1 MNIYSFD
8 IFDTCLI
15 RSCGFAHNVFD
26 LLAIQI
32 LGENSSESIRADF
45 VNIRIS
51 GEETARNKKIT
62 EVTLDDIYNACDFS
76 GLTSITNQDIAQAEI
91 LIEKKVLI
99 GVKSIKKQID
109 KLHESGHKI
118 YYISDMY
125 LTETFLK
132 EVLIEQGFWK
142 NGDQLYVSCVSGKT
156 KSTGELFD
164 FVAQENNIIFKQWH
178 HWGDNKQSDYII
190 PQKKGIQAHLIKH
203 EFSKYEQIILKQSF
217 FPSIYINQ
225 QLAGI
230 QKAIRLSFDPSP
242 QLNLGAN
249 ITIPLLVS
257 FVYQILEDAKQSNI
271 NHLFFLAR
279 DGFLPYFIAK
289 QIQPHYPNIN
299 LQYIYTS
306 RSALYFPGA
315 KSTECNDIKMILGNL
330 TGKKLKEVFVDRTNI
345 DISPYISD
353 ELSCKIINSEE
364 EGKEFLIELY
374 KNKAFK
380 HKIASEYIAQKE
392 LVIKYFMQ
400 TGLASN
406 INDCAICDIRGSRKC
421 HKIINQLLSHA
432 GFSQVKGYYLEVTS
446 DRVSIQEGG
455 NYYSTFYSE
464 RYKNT
469 YNSLRYLDSLYAVIE
484 QYFCATGS
492 PRTIKY
498 TENKNGMIIPV
509 HEEKSEYNYGKELCK
524 LHQEIAKNYI
534 KHYINNKLFLYNKEL
549 QIYIYNNLCRF
560 AQFPYR
566 IDLQPLTRV
575 RVNDDKF
582 HYSALVHKYSLISIL
597 KREMNINEWTRGSLI
612 YTIYFYLGE
621 KLGKILLAYIKK

>member
-1 MNIYSFD
+1 MYFSFD

-26 LLAIQI
+26 LLAIKV
-32 LGENSSESIRADF
+32 LGENSPESIRADF

-51 GEETARNKKIT
+51 GEEIARNKKNA
-62 EVTLDDIYNACDFS
+62 EVTLNDIYNDCDFS
-76 GLTSITNQDIAQAEI
+76 GLTNITNQDIAQAEI
-91 LIEKKVLI
+91 LIEKEVLV
-99 GVKSIKKQID
+99 GVVSIKKQID
-109 KLHESGHKI
+109 KLHEEGHKI

-125 LTETFLK
+125 LPETFLK

-142 NGDQLYVSCVSGKT
+142 ENDKLYVSCTSGKT
-156 KSTGELFD
+156 KSTGDLFD
-164 FVAQENNIIFKQWH
+164 FVAQENNINFKQWH
-178 HWGDNKQSDYII
+178 HWGDNEQSDYKI
-190 PQKKGIQAHLIKH
+190 PKKKGIQAHLIKH
-203 EFSKYEQIILKQSF
+203 KFSKYEQLILEQSF

-230 QKAIRLSFDPSP
+230 QKVTRLSFDFSP
-242 QLNLGAN
+242 QLNLGTN

-289 QIQPHYPNIN
+289 QIQPHYPNID

-315 KSTECNDIKMILGNL
+315 KSAEYTDIKEVLGKF
-330 TGKKLKEVFVDRTNI
+330 TGKKLKELFIDRTNI
-345 DISPYISD
+345 DISAYISN
-353 ELSCKIINSEE
+353 ELSCKTICSEKEGE
-364 EGKEFLIELY
+364 ELLIELY
-374 KNKAFK
+374 QNESFKNK
-380 HKIASEYIAQKE
+380 ITLEYIKQKE
-392 LVIKYFMQ
+392 LTIKYFIQ
-400 TGLASN
+400 TGVASKSK
-406 INDCAICDIRGSRKC
+406 DCAICDIRGTRKC
-421 HKIINQLLSHA
+421 HKIINQILFNA
-432 GFSQVKGYYLEVTS
+432 GFPQIKGYYLEVTP

-455 NYYSTFYSE
+455 YYFSTFYSE

-469 YNSLRYLDSLYAVIE
+469 HSSLRYLSNLYAVIE

-492 PRTIKY
+492 QRTIKY
-498 TENKNGMIIPV
+498 TENKDGIIIPV
-509 HEEKSEYNYGKELCK
+509 YEEKSEYMYGKELCN
-524 LHQEIAKNYI
+524 LHQEIAKKYI

-549 QIYIYNNLCRF
+549 QIYIYNNLCKF
-560 AQFPYR
+560 AEYPYK

-582 HYSALVHKYSLISIL
+582 HYSTLVHKYSLISIL
-597 KREMNINEWTRGSLI
+597 NKNMKINEWTRGSLV
-612 YTIYFYLGE
+612 YTIYSYLGE
-621 KLGKILLAYIKK
+621 KLGRTLLTYIKK